1 MAWALFISTG
11 VASNLELI
19 WKHVAIVLDLLIV
32 VLAVW
37 KLAPWSREEGISSLL
52 LRDGIVSDPC
62 VYLKAGAYR
71 IILQNQDLLR
81 FRSPWKPNFNSF
93 RGAST

>member
-1 MAWALFISTG
+1 M
-11 VASNLELI
+11 
-19 WKHVAIVLDLLIV
+19 

-62 VYLKAGAYR
+62 VDLKADAYR
-71 IILQNQDLLR
+71 TIPQNQDLLR
-81 FRSPWKPNFNSF
+81 FRSPWKPICDSF
-93 RGAST
+93 GGA